1 MKSARKYQLK
11 NRAEA
16 QERTRRKITEVTLE
30 LHEEVGPARTTIAE
44 IAARAGVSRPTVY
57 NQFPDEL
64 SLISACSAH
73 FRALHPAPDLDG
85 LSLEQALV
93 AQYGFY
99 AENQRVLAHIYR
111 DAEVMPAL
119 AQVLS
124 GVREGFVQ
132 IGGDLVRGLGIRG
145 KRRDQATAM
154 VALALAFTTW
164 RSLDRSGLAAA
175 DAAALMAQ
183 LIRAI

>member
-1 MKSARKYQLK
+1 MKSARRYQLK
-11 NRAEA
+11 SRAEA
-16 QERTRRKITEVTLE
+16 QDRTRRRITEVTLE

-73 FRALHPAPDLDG
+73 FRALHPAPDLGG

-93 AQYGFY
+93 AQYAFY
-99 AENQRVLAHIYR
+99 AENQRVLAHVYR

-119 AQVLS
+119 AQALNS
-124 GVREGFVQ
+124 AQKAFVQ
-132 IGGDLVRGLGIRG
+132 TVGDLVRGLGIRG
-145 KRRDQATAM
+145 KRRDQATAV
-154 VALALAFTTW
+154 VALALNFTTW

-175 DAAALMAQ
+175 DAAALMAR
-183 LIRAI
+183 LIRST